1 MISQSVYSHAYDRPL
16 PHKRRE
22 LQSASGS
29 IIGNKH
35 ALGASEAQSRL
46 KDYKQSMLEIRMR
59 KHRERVAKTRF
70 LSKMVGMK

>member
-1 MISQSVYSHAYDRPL
+1 MISQSVYSYAYDRPL
-16 PHKRRE
+16 PQKRR
-22 LQSASGS
+22 LQSAHYS
-29 IIGNKH
+29 IIDNKH
-35 ALGASEAQSRL
+35 ALGALEAQSQL